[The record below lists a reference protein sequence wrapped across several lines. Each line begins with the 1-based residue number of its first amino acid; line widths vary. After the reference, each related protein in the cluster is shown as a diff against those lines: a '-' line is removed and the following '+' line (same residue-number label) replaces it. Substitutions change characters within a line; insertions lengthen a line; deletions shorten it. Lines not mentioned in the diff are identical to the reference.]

1 MAELDSISS
10 AIGSVAQVRARLE
23 RETAAIA
30 ERSALELAGLDAAIG
45 RVRAEHARLI
55 GELEDEQERLHTLA
69 QSAERDPIQL
79 AGTERHAEQLRR
91 RIAGQEKLV
100 AALSEDVA
108 RSEEAQRS
116 ALGDHAQFE
125 RRGRMQQRAFEAQLR
140 EALKEAAS
148 LAASRGEAEGALA
161 SAPPPPE
168 VARYVAEVELQ
179 RRDLATR
186 LEQTRAERDAIT
198 SEEVAPAARSL
209 NERLRVVRQEE
220 RQRLDAQIAT
230 LEAELAALAA
240 EERRYRNDLSQHAS
254 YLQALNADAETARE
268 RLEVAHQRY
277 AAVERAMREAAERNI
292 RAVAA
297 AEATAAAFAAS
308 ARDIELGLEAERVR
322 LEELRTELGIVERS
336 ADELRERLRA
346 ARLELEEER
355 ELRRLMV
362 EVGTV
367 EVALEAALVERDR
380 LDRLVDRMRA
390 AGVG

>member
-1 MAELDSISS
+1 VAELDTISS

-30 ERSALELAGLDAAIG
+30 ERSALELAALDAAIG

-55 GELEDEQERLHTLA
+55 GELEDERERLLALA

-108 RSEEAQRS
+108 RSEEAQRN
-116 ALGDHAQFE
+116 ALADHAQFE

-148 LAASRGEAEGALA
+148 LAASRGEAEGALT
-161 SAPPPPE
+161 SAPPPPD
-168 VARYVAEVELQ
+168 VARYVAEVEIQ
-179 RRDLATR
+179 RGDLEAK
-186 LEQTRAERDAIT
+186 LEQTRAERDAIQ
-198 SEEVAPAARSL
+198 SEEVDPAARSL

-240 EERRYRNDLSQHAS
+240 EERRYRNDLAQHAA
-254 YLQALNADAETARE
+254 YVRALNADAESARE
-268 RLEVAHQRY
+268 RLEAAHQRY

-292 RAVAA
+292 RAGAA

-336 ADELRERLRA
+336 ADEVRERLRA
-346 ARLELEEER
+346 TRLELEEER

-390 AGVG
+390 AGVR